1 MPDLLPALANRR
13 ARRAFDHRP
22 VPDDYQQLLW
32 EAVSVAP
39 SHGNTQQVRL
49 LVARSEGSRAAVV
62 AALSEGNRTW
72 AGAAPLFVCVGSVPA
87 HGSAVANSDG
97 TTREYWAFH
106 AGIATAHLMAQAT
119 ELGLIAHP
127 MANFDEVAV
136 RAAFGAPDVV
146 RILVVV
152 AIGFPGDA
160 AQLPDD
166 LQKREAAPQ
175 DRIPLAHLVAG
186 DRWSENNSLSARE
199 LRDRTKGG

>member
-13 ARRAFDHRP
+13 ARRAFDARP
-22 VPDDYQQLLW
+22 VPGEYQQLLW

-49 LVARSEGSRAAVV
+49 LVGRSEASRTAVL

-72 AGAAPLFVCVGSVPA
+72 AGAAPLFVCIASLPDHGGS
-87 HGSAVANSDG
+87 VANSDG
-97 TTREYWAFH
+97 TTRDYWAFH
-106 AGIATAHLMAQAT
+106 AGVATAHLMAQAT
-119 ELGLIAHP
+119 ELGLVAHP
-127 MANFDEVAV
+127 MANFDEVGV
-136 RAAFGAPDVV
+136 RAAFGAPEGV

-152 AIGFPGDA
+152 AIGFPGDMA
-160 AQLPDD
+160 RLPED

-175 DRIPLAHLVAG
+175 DRIPLAHLVAE

-199 LRDRTKGG
+199 LRDRAKGG